1 MIVIIH
7 SLLDKLRSYNF
18 KRTSSLCRFL
28 RHADKCPNTAGPSMV
43 LTLCKFSSKVEQ
55 YIILVK

>member
-7 SLLDKLRSYNF
+7 SLLDKLRSYSF

>member
-7 SLLDKLRSYNF
+7 SLLDKLRSYKF

-55 YIILVK
+55 YIILAK